1 MATTIARLTLTS
13 SDLLSD
19 PLSLNVSMEINAAG
33 TTTGITKTTGLRR
46 QTFPNTNE
54 TKILEADDY
63 TDNDTSRL
71 YLKNTSS
78 TSGRYIDIMLG
89 TAGASTKIGRL
100 YNGEWVLIPWANTAD
115 INLIVSNTDI
125 LFEWT
130 LLYQ

>member
-1 MATTIARLTLTS
+1 MATTTATLTLVS

-19 PLSLNVSMEINAAG
+19 PLSLNVSMDIVAAG
-33 TTTGITKTTGLRR
+33 TTTGVTKTTGLRR

-54 TKILEADDY
+54 TKVLEADDY
-63 TDNDTSRL
+63 TDNETSRL

-78 TSGRYIDIMLG
+78 TAGRYIDIMLG

-100 YNGEWVLIPWANTAD
+100 YNGEWALIPWANTAD

>member
-1 MATTIARLTLTS
+1 MATTTATLTLVS

-19 PLSLNVSMEINAAG
+19 PLSLNVSMDIVAAG

-63 TDNDTSRL
+63 TDNETSRL

-78 TSGRYIDIMLG
+78 TSGRYIDIFIG
-89 TAGASTKIGRL
+89 PSGSSTKIGRL
-100 YNGEWVLIPWANTAD
+100 YNGEWALIPWANTAD
-115 INLIVSNTDI
+115 INLQVSNTDI

>member
-1 MATTIARLTLTS
+1 MATTTAILSLTS
-13 SDLLSD
+13 GDLLSD

-33 TTTGITKTTGLRR
+33 TTTGVTKTTGLRR
-46 QTFPNTNE
+46 QTFPNTSE

-63 TDNDTSRL
+63 TDDETSRL
-71 YLKNTSS
+71 YLKNTST

-89 TAGASTKIGRL
+89 AAGASTKIGRL
-100 YNGEWVLIPWANTAD
+100 YNGEWALIPWANTAD

>member
-1 MATTIARLTLTS
+1 MATTKATLTLVS

-19 PLSLNVSMEINAAG
+19 PLSLNVSMDIVAAG
-33 TTTGITKTTGLRR
+33 TTTGVTKTTGLRR

-54 TKILEADDY
+54 TKVLEADDY
-63 TDNDTSRL
+63 TDNETSRL

-78 TSGRYIDIMLG
+78 TAGRYIDIMLG

-100 YNGEWVLIPWANTAD
+100 YNGEWALIPWANTAD

>member
-1 MATTIARLTLTS
+1 MATTTATLTLVS

-19 PLSLNVSMEINAAG
+19 PLSLNVSMDIVAAG

-63 TDNDTSRL
+63 TDNETSRL

-78 TSGRYIDIMLG
+78 TSGRYIDIFLG
-89 TAGASTKIGRL
+89 PSGSSTKVGRL
-100 YNGEWVLIPWANTAD
+100 YNGEWALIPWANTAD
-115 INLIVSNTDI
+115 INLQVSNTDI

>member
-1 MATTIARLTLTS
+1 MATTTATLTLVS

-19 PLSLNVSMEINAAG
+19 PLSLNVSMDIVAAG

-63 TDNDTSRL
+63 TDNETSRL

-78 TSGRYIDIMLG
+78 TAGRYIDIFLG
-89 TAGASTKIGRL
+89 PSGSSTKVGRL
-100 YNGEWVLIPWANTAD
+100 YNGEWALIPWANTAD
-115 INLIVSNTDI
+115 INLQVSNTDI

>member
-1 MATTIARLTLTS
+1 MATTTATLTLVS

-19 PLSLNVSMEINAAG
+19 PLSLNVSMDIVAAG

-46 QTFPNTNE
+46 QTFANTNE

-63 TDNDTSRL
+63 TDNETSRL

-78 TSGRYIDIMLG
+78 TAGRYIDIFIG
-89 TAGASTKIGRL
+89 PSGSSTKIGRL
-100 YNGEWVLIPWANTAD
+100 YNGEWALIPWANTAD
-115 INLIVSNTDI
+115 INLQVSNTDI